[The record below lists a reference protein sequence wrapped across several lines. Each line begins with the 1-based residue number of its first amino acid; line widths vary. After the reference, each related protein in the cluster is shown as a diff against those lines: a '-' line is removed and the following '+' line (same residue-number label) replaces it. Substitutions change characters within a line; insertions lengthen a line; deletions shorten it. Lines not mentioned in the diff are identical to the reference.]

1 MDANQRREKIIKVL
15 NNRDEPISGNELSE
29 IFNVTRQV
37 IVQDIAI
44 LRAAGEEIIAT
55 SRGYLIEKPT
65 KFSLK
70 K

>member
-37 IVQDIAI
+37 IVQDIAFFGP
-44 LRAAGEEIIAT
+44 LGR
-55 SRGYLIEKPT
+55 K
-65 KFSLK
+65 
-70 K
+70 